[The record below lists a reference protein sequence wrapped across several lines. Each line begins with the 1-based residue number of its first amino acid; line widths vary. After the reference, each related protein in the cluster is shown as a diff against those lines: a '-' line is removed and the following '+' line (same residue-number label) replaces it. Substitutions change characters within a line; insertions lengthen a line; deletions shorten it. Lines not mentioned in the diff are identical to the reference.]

1 MSILTNPTAGVAAA
15 APILSIE
22 NVTKS
27 FSSDLVVMDNFS
39 LTMQEGE
46 CVSIIGPSG
55 SGKSTLLR
63 VLMGLDSID
72 SGTIR
77 FEQKNYIEGV
87 GNSRKQRLDD
97 QLRRKI
103 GMVFQH
109 YTLFPHLSVLGNLM
123 LAPTKVLKQSKKEAE
138 ERAYQLLARFGL
150 ENKARQ
156 YPSQLGRPETAY
168 RHCSCVDAGAASD
181 AARRNHL
188 RTGP

>member
-77 FEQKNYIEGV
+77 F
-87 GNSRKQRLDD
+87 
-97 QLRRKI
+97 
-103 GMVFQH
+103 
-109 YTLFPHLSVLGNLM
+109 
-123 LAPTKVLKQSKKEAE
+123 
-138 ERAYQLLARFGL
+138 
-150 ENKARQ
+150 
-156 YPSQLGRPETAY
+156 
-168 RHCSCVDAGAASD
+168 
-181 AARRNHL
+181 
-188 RTGP
+188 